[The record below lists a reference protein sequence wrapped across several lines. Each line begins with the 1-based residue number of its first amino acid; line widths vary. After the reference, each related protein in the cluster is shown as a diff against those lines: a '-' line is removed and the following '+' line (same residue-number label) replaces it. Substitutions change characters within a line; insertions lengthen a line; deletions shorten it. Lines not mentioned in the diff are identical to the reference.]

1 MNRLLKLGL
10 AAALLAGASSAALA
24 QDASSST
31 ADKPSATAIMQPNF
45 TSFLTKLD
53 TSSDID
59 ISGLTASS
67 NVKFVTI
74 DSLEGW
80 DATKFDEEMGE
91 RTADL
96 TALRAK
102 LGADADFKAKLEAA
116 GYAIEDVVAI
126 EGGTDSYTVYV
137 DDRA

>member
-45 TSFLTKLD
+45 MSFLAKWD
-53 TSSDID
+53 SSSDVD

-67 NVKFVTI
+67 DVKFVTI
-74 DSLEGW
+74 ESLEGW
-80 DATKFDEEMGE
+80 DATKFDDEIGA

-96 TALRAK
+96 TALRTK
-102 LGADADFKAKLEAA
+102 LGADAELKTKLEAA
-116 GYAIEDVVAI
+116 GYKIEDVVAI
-126 EGGTDSYTVYV
+126 EGGTDGYTVYV

>member
-31 ADKPSATAIMQPNF
+31 ADKQSATAIMQPNF
-45 TSFLTKLD
+45 TSFLPKLD
-53 TSSDID
+53 TSTDVD

-67 NVKFVTI
+67 DVKFVTI

-80 DATKFDEEMGE
+80 DATKFDDEIGT

-96 TALRAK
+96 TALRTK
-102 LGADADFKAKLEAA
+102 LGADADLKTKLEAA

-126 EGGTDSYTVYV
+126 EGGTDGYTVYV

>member
-1 MNRLLKLGL
+1 MNRLVKLGL
-10 AAALLAGASSAALA
+10 AAVLLAGGSSAALA
-24 QDASSST
+24 QAT
-31 ADKPSATAIMQPNF
+31 TTQSATAIAQPNF
-45 TSFLTKLD
+45 DSFIPKID
-53 TSSDID
+53 ASDD
-59 ISGLTASS
+59 VDLSGLTASS

-80 DATKFDEEMGE
+80 DATKFDDEMGT

-96 TALRAK
+96 TALRTK
-102 LGADADFKAKLEAA
+102 LSADADLKTKLEAA

-126 EGGTDSYTVYV
+126 EGGTDGYTVYV